1 MQQQMQQPNVGL
13 QQPGMNNNI
22 PMQATQL
29 LNQIP
34 PVPGINSNF
43 QGQASLAANS
53 WAAPTGLLNPGQN
66 QGMQGLFI

>member
-1 MQQQMQQPNVGL
+1 
-13 QQPGMNNNI
+13 
-22 PMQATQL
+22 MQATQL

-66 QGMQGLFI
+66 QGMQGLSFIDPITNQALPGNSNSLHGPIN